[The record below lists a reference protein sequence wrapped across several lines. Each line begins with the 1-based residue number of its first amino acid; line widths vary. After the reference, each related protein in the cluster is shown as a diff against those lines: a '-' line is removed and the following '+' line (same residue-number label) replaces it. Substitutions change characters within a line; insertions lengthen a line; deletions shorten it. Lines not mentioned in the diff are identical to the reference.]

1 MYKFAALAATGG
13 VTAAAIVAVH
23 YRFTWQLASSG
34 AHFSSLEAALTLLLT
49 LGGVVRPCLCLPG
62 SLVSCSSSLL
72 DSICLRLLWSEQPC
86 SGCMAAGKAQD
97 LWCYQHRGHIARE
110 PTW

>member
-23 YRFTWQLASSG
+23 YRFTWQLVSSG

-49 LGGVVRPCLCLPG
+49 FGGVVRPGLGVPG
-62 SLVSCSSSLL
+62 SLVSCLSSCLAAL
-72 DSICLRLLWSEQPC
+72 AACLRVP
-86 SGCMAAGKAQD
+86 
-97 LWCYQHRGHIARE
+97 
-110 PTW
+110 